1 MLVSG
6 LMIFFPVVHGGG
18 TVRVRGEFVKFGS
31 SLVGVFWHGFPNLGS
46 QLSLEPSHFPYCA
59 ILNTRAEVTET
70 ESEVS

>member
-1 MLVSG
+1 
-6 LMIFFPVVHGGG
+6 
-18 TVRVRGEFVKFGS
+18 
-31 SLVGVFWHGFPNLGS
+31 LVGVFWHGFPNLGS